1 MERFVFQLVCIIV
14 ENESDVAAFK
24 DFVDDTPAD
33 APAVAPSAPPP
44 KPAPSPPPP
53 TPSAPKVSAPVQS
66 VTPIQIGSR
75 IFASPLAKRLAAE
88 KGLDLSVSIYYYI
101 RNLNSLQFNAAI
113 VYFCYY

>member
-1 MERFVFQLVCIIV
+1 MKRFVFQLVCIIV

-24 DFVDDTPAD
+24 DFVDDAPTD
-33 APAVAPSAPPP
+33 APAVAPSVPPP

-53 TPSAPKVSAPVQS
+53 APKVSAPSKS

-88 KGLDLSVSIYYYI
+88 KGLDLSVSIYYFI
-101 RNLNSLQFNAAI
+101 KNPNSLQFNAVI
-113 VYFCYY
+113 VYFCY